1 MVSPPQN
8 MVSGAELLNDA
19 RIKNAKPKDRPYRL
33 GDSGQL
39 YLQVT
44 PSGGRHWRM
53 NYTFGRNERG
63 KPVQKTLS
71 FGSYPAVTLTE
82 ARAKRDKAKK
92 ILSQGK
98 DPAVERRD
106 AERAETAA
114 RRNTFRAAA
123 EAWFELNS
131 AWSLD
136 ALREWA
142 AAHSGK
148 WSHSDSENWT
158 TDPHGRWSA
167 VHAADVLTSME
178 RDVLPFMGDQP
189 IASLKASD
197 VLAVLKPI
205 EKRGAIETAHRLRQ
219 RISAVFVYG
228 VAAGLCEGDPA
239 ASLVKALKPMP
250 RSRPQPSIMDGR
262 YDQISRITA
271 LRQLL
276 IDCEAER
283 CRAQTKLA
291 LRLLALTAVRPG
303 DLAGAR
309 WEEFTGLDSASPLWT
324 VPPERR
330 KGTRAQKQDATFTH
344 YVPLAKQSVEL
355 LATLRRLTGGY
366 DLCFPSERHAH
377 RPISENTLR
386 ALLIRAGYY
395 QRHVPHGF
403 RAAFSTYMNERPQQE
418 RQEGDRAVIDLM
430 LAHVPKAADRDQAR
444 GTLVSDSEAAY
455 NRAAYMPR
463 RRELAQEWA
472 NVLLDGFWP
481 PEALLGTPIRWAAT
495 GPGRPR

>member
-1 MVSPPQN
+1 M
-8 MVSGAELLNDA
+8 LNDA
-19 RIKNAKPKDRPYRL
+19 QVKNAKPRDAAYRL

-39 YLQVT
+39 YLHVT

-53 NYTFGRNERG
+53 NYTYGRNDAG
-63 KPVQKTLS
+63 KPIQKTLS

-82 ARAKRDKAKK
+82 ARAKRDEAKRL
-92 ILSQGK
+92 LSQGK
-98 DPAVERRD
+98 DPAVERRA
-106 AERAETAA
+106 AERAETVA

-123 EAWFELNS
+123 EDWFELNS
-131 AWSLD
+131 AWSLQK
-136 ALREWA
+136 LRNWA
-142 AAHSGK
+142 AARGGK
-148 WSHSDSENWT
+148 WSHTDADNWT
-158 TDPHGRWSA
+158 TDPHGRWST
-167 VHAADVLTSME
+167 VHAADILASLE
-178 RDVLPFMGDQP
+178 RDVLPSIGDQP
-189 IASLKASD
+189 IASLTASD
-197 VLAVLKPI
+197 VLAVLKPV

-228 VAAGLCEGDPA
+228 VAASLCESDPA

-250 RSRPQPSIMDGR
+250 RTRPQPSIVDGLH
-262 YDQISRITA
+262 DQVSRVTA
-271 LRQLL
+271 IRQLL

-303 DLAGAR
+303 DLVGAR
-309 WEEFTGLDSASPLWT
+309 WEEFTGLDGGSPVWT
-324 VPPERR
+324 IPAERR
-330 KGTRAQKQDATFTH
+330 KGTRAQKQDASFDH
-344 YVPLAKQSVEL
+344 HVPLARQSVEL
-355 LATLRRLTGGY
+355 LATLRRLTGKY
-366 DLCFPSERHAH
+366 ALCFPSERYAH

-403 RAAFSTYMNERPQQE
+403 RAAFSTYMNERSRPQ

-430 LAHVPKAADRDQAR
+430 LAHTPKAAGRDDAT
-444 GTLVSDSEAAY
+444 GALVSDSEAAY

-472 NVLLDGFWP
+472 DVLLEGFWS
-481 PEALLGTPIRWAAT
+481 PEVLLGTPIRWAAT
-495 GPGRPR
+495 GPGKPR